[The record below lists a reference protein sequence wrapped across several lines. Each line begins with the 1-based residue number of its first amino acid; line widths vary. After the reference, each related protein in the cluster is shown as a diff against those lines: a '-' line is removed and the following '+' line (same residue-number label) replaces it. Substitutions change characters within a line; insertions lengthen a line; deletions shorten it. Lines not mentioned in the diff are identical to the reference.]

1 MTKII
6 SSTFN
11 LFTFIFLFFFNDDIF
26 TVIVRGKRV
35 CVFEI
40 FLNGKR
46 IIFTVDKTMGKVR
59 NALNRSNIYRVTIFF
74 LFTNTDI
81 YANKK
86 KLLTR
91 FVPAARTSNS
101 HETFFFSYLGRAVN
115 CSCLENLRH
124 ERHQLAR
131 QEFLG
136 TSVKKARRRIPEALT
151 PPAWLRSEI

>member
-1 MTKII
+1 
-6 SSTFN
+6 
-11 LFTFIFLFFFNDDIF
+11 
-26 TVIVRGKRV
+26 
-35 CVFEI
+35 
-40 FLNGKR
+40 
-46 IIFTVDKTMGKVR
+46 MGKVR

-131 QEFLG
+131 QESLG
-136 TSVKKARRRIPEALT
+136 TSVKKAKRRIPEALT
-151 PPAWLRSEI
+151 PPAWLRSDIWILWSTSASRPDAFRSGIRDAVGGTTWTD